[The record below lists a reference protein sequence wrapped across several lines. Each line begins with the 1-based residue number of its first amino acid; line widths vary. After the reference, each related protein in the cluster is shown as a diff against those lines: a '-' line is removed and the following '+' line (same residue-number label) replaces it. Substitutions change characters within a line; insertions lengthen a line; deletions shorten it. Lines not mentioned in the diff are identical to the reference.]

1 MLHLPKSRRCC
12 DFIVTC
18 NLKCSFRQCKV
29 CDFTSWPV
37 FWPHPREGWREREG
51 GEGKTKGMGDEE
63 RVPERVL
70 ARNMERGWEG

>member
-1 MLHLPKSRRCC
+1 MILQVGL
-12 DFIVTC
+12 
-18 NLKCSFRQCKV
+18 SFGRI
-29 CDFTSWPV
+29 
-37 FWPHPREGWREREG
+37 RERDREREREG